1 MRKNIS
7 ILLLTSILIFLI
19 VGMGFAYQNEP
30 DGFRGLKWGDA
41 PTEDMKFFLQMVSGN
56 TDRGNI
62 YHKRD
67 EKKFIGN
74 VKFWSIE
81 YTFNLRSNQLYK
93 VEAACNELNDVKL
106 NRDYNI
112 LKMIFEE
119 RYGEPT
125 RKLEHWLCWEGDKTN
140 IYIYYNSGKENSYYQ
155 SCRLIFESVKIP
167 QEDLPEIN
175 EQEEIEK
182 AKEDF

>member
-1 MRKNIS
+1 MIRK
-7 ILLLTSILIFLI
+7 ILLVIVLVFLI
-19 VGMGFAYQNEP
+19 TGIGFAFPNEP
-30 DGFRGLKWGDA
+30 EGFRGLKWGDA
-41 PTEDMKFFLQMVSGN
+41 PTEDMEFFLQMVSEN

-67 EKKFIGN
+67 EKKFIGS
-74 VKFWSIE
+74 VKFYDIE

-93 VEAACNELNDVKL
+93 VEATCSELNDVKL
-106 NRDYNI
+106 NRDFNI

-140 IYIYYNSGKENSYYQ
+140 IYIYYNSEKGYWL
-155 SCRLIFESVKIP
+155 SCRLIFEGVKIC

-175 EQEEIEK
+175 EQKELEK
-182 AKEDF
+182 AKDDF